1 MSGEIGDFF
10 GENRAL
16 VLLVAFIGDALVGGR
31 RGLAWLPGPDGL
43 IASIVGIFSGR
54 LDRISRD
61 QSTRSVRGLTFVAIL
76 AAVGFFAGW
85 AIERWAGTSAPG
97 TVVIVVLAALVIGQ
111 RYALD
116 TTLDLAKRLARD
128 RSPSEAGH
136 YGVARWCVERMANR
150 FADGMIAN
158 SLFFLTFG
166 LGGLFAYRAIA
177 NLVARGA
184 PKGVLMPESPY
195 YRWPALI
202 YRWIT
207 LPAGATSA
215 LVIWLAGLAVP
226 GRPFGERRLAYG
238 PGGFAAET
246 IPLRLWTVRAFA
258 ETLGLAL
265 KADPDN
271 ERRERLAAE
280 IQWIGPKDGR
290 ARADVRDV
298 RRAAYL
304 FAISWAVTIAILG
317 GVALMMLWAGSPG

>member
-1 MSGEIGDFF
+1 MSGEVAGFF

-16 VLLVAFIGDALVGGR
+16 VLLIAFLGDAIVGGR
-31 RGLAWLPGPDGL
+31 RGLSWLPGPDGL
-43 IASIVGIFSGR
+43 IASIVGLVSGR
-54 LDRISRD
+54 LDRVSRD
-61 QSTRSVRGLTFVAIL
+61 RSTRVGRGSAFVLIL
-76 AAVGFFAGW
+76 AAIGFFAGW
-85 AIERWAGTSAPG
+85 AIERAAGTGAPG
-97 TVVIVVLAALVIGQ
+97 TVVMVVLIALVIGQ
-111 RYALD
+111 RHALD
-116 TTLDLAKRLARD
+116 TTLELARRLARD

-158 SLFFLTFG
+158 SLCFLAFG
-166 LGGLFAYRAIA
+166 LGGLFAYRVVA

-195 YRWPALI
+195 YRWPALL

-215 LVIWLAGLAVP
+215 LVVWLAGLAVP

-238 PGGFAAET
+238 RGGLAPQA

-271 ERRERLAAE
+271 ERRERLPAE
-280 IQWIGPKDGR
+280 IRWVGPKDGR

-317 GVALMMLWAGSPG
+317 GVALIMLRSGSPG

>member
-1 MSGEIGDFF
+1 MSGEIANFL

-16 VLLVAFIGDALVGGR
+16 VLFIAFLGDAIVGGR

-43 IASIVGIFSGR
+43 IAGIVGLFSGR

-61 QSTRSVRGLTFVAIL
+61 SSTRMVRGTAVALIL
-76 AAVGFFAGW
+76 AAIGFFAGW
-85 AIERWAGTSAPG
+85 AIERWAAASAPG
-97 TVVIVVLAALVIGQ
+97 ALVIVVLIGLVIGQ

-116 TTLDLAKRLARD
+116 TTLELARRLARD
-128 RSPSEAGH
+128 RNPSEAGH

-158 SLFFLTFG
+158 SLFFLAFG
-166 LGGLFAYRAIA
+166 LGGLFAYRVLA

-195 YRWPALI
+195 YRWPARL

-215 LVIWLAGLAVP
+215 LAVWLAGLAVP
-226 GRPFGERRLAYG
+226 GRPFRERRLAYG
-238 PGGFAAET
+238 RGGFAPET

-271 ERRERLAAE
+271 ERRDRLAAE
-280 IQWIGPKDGR
+280 IQWVGPKDGR
-290 ARADVRDV
+290 ARADARDV

-317 GVALMMLWAGSPG
+317 GVALMMLRP